1 MLDDQKIDQSANTA
15 DQETDNGEGEKN
27 QQTDA
32 GEGQGTDTEKISVAT
47 DTGKEDA
54 SGGQDKGEGDNKET
68 SKGQDKNA
76 KVPPKD
82 TQQGSDD
89 GAEPEIRKRL
99 SPQDFIIQRQQRKLS
114 RQAKASDIIFE
125 ENNESEED
133 EIAPE
138 DEALIKK
145 VVAPMLQP
153 VLEKTLRAED
163 EQEIKEFLTLNPD
176 FKPFEAKARRFM
188 QHPSRRQLPIKSIFY
203 EVAGDQLLKIGA
215 DRKAKA
221 DEKAKQTQ
229 TGGGSN
235 RAGEGEG
242 RSDWEL
248 SKEEFE
254 AKKERIR
261 QSGRL

>member
-1 MLDDQKIDQSANTA
+1 
-15 DQETDNGEGEKN
+15 
-27 QQTDA
+27 
-32 GEGQGTDTEKISVAT
+32 VAT
-47 DTGKEDA
+47 DTGNEDA
-54 SGGQDKGEGDNKET
+54 GGGQDKGEGDNKET

-76 KVPPKD
+76 KVPPKILNKEATTELNQKYAND
-82 TQQGSDD
+82 SL
-89 GAEPEIRKRL
+89 RKISL
-99 SPQDFIIQRQQRKLS
+99 FSVNNAKLS
-114 RQAKASDIIFE
+114 RQAKAEWE
-125 ENNESEED
+125 EYNASEDD
-133 EIAPE
+133 EIAPD
-138 DEALIKK
+138 DEALIKR

-254 AKKERIR
+254 AKKRE
-261 QSGRL
+261 

>member
-1 MLDDQKIDQSANTA
+1 
-15 DQETDNGEGEKN
+15 
-27 QQTDA
+27 
-32 GEGQGTDTEKISVAT
+32 VAT
-47 DTGKEDA
+47 DTGNDDA
-54 SGGQDKGEGDNKET
+54 GGGQDKGEGDNKET

-114 RQAKASDIIFE
+114 RQAKAEWE
-125 ENNESEED
+125 EYNASEDD
-133 EIAPE
+133 EIAPD
-138 DEALIKK
+138 DEALIKR

-188 QHPSRRQLPIKSIFY
+188 QHPSRRQLPIKSIFT
-203 EVAGDQLLKIGA
+203 
-215 DRKAKA
+215 R
-221 DEKAKQTQ
+221 
-229 TGGGSN
+229 
-235 RAGEGEG
+235 
-242 RSDWEL
+242 
-248 SKEEFE
+248 
-254 AKKERIR
+254 
-261 QSGRL
+261 